1 MRIYDRKLQ
10 KYIEEKEY
18 QEGILRFLYHTVLGR
33 ILLKVL
39 VARPWLSKAV
49 AIYYNSRLSKKKIIP
64 FIEENNVDVS
74 EWVIEDFK
82 TFNDFFIRRKDVSV
96 DSGLIS
102 IADSKL
108 SVYKIDEG
116 LKLKIKNSIYNL
128 EDILGSSEM
137 AEKYNNGTC
146 LVFRLGVNDYHRYI
160 YIDSG
165 KLISQKF
172 INGELHTVRSI
183 SEKYNVFSRNCRVV
197 NEFQTESLGDVAQ
210 VEVGALLV
218 GCVQNYNKSVFIK
231 GEEKGYFEYGG
242 STVVVLLQEGV
253 VTIDADIIEQS
264 NKDIEV
270 KVSVGEKIGV
280 CN

>member
-10 KYIEEKEY
+10 KYIEEKGY

-49 AIYYNSRLSKKKIIP
+49 AIYYKSRLSKKKIIP

-108 SVYKIDEG
+108 SIYKIDED

-197 NEFQTESLGDVAQ
+197 NEYQTESLGDVAQ

-270 KVSVGEKIGV
+270 KVSVGEQIGI

>member
-33 ILLKVL
+33 VLLKVL

-49 AIYYNSRLSKKKIIP
+49 AIYYKSRLSKKKIIP

-270 KVSVGEKIGV
+270 KVSVGEQIGI

>member
-49 AIYYNSRLSKKKIIP
+49 AIYYKSRLSKKKIIP

-108 SVYKIDEG
+108 SVYKIDED

-270 KVSVGEKIGV
+270 KVSVGEQIGI

>member
-10 KYIEEKEY
+10 KYIEEKEN

-49 AIYYNSRLSKKKIIP
+49 AIYYKSRLSKKKIIP
-64 FIEENNVDVS
+64 FIEKNNIDVS

-270 KVSVGEKIGV
+270 KVSVGEQIGI

>member
-10 KYIEEKEY
+10 KYIEEKEN

-49 AIYYNSRLSKKKIIP
+49 AIYYKSRLSKKKIIP
-64 FIEENNVDVS
+64 FIEKNNIDVS

-108 SVYKIDEG
+108 SVYKIDED

-253 VTIDADIIEQS
+253 VNIDADIIEQS

-270 KVSVGEKIGV
+270 KVSVGEQIGI

>member
-49 AIYYNSRLSKKKIIP
+49 AIYYKSRLSKKKIIP

-270 KVSVGEKIGV
+270 KVSVGEKIGT

>member
-33 ILLKVL
+33 VLLKVL

-49 AIYYNSRLSKKKIIP
+49 AIYYKSRLSKKKIIP

-108 SVYKIDEG
+108 SVYKIDEN

-270 KVSVGEKIGV
+270 KVSVGEQIGI

>member
-49 AIYYNSRLSKKKIIP
+49 AIYYKSRLSKKKIIP

-253 VTIDADIIEQS
+253 VIIDEDIMEQS

-270 KVSVGEKIGV
+270 KVSVGEQIGI

>member
-33 ILLKVL
+33 VLLKVL

-49 AIYYNSRLSKKKIIP
+49 ALYYKSRLSKKKIIP

-108 SVYKIDEG
+108 SVYKIDEN

-137 AEKYNNGTC
+137 AKKYNNGIC

-165 KLISQKF
+165 RLISQKF

-253 VTIDADIIEQS
+253 VIIDEDIMEQS

-270 KVSVGEKIGV
+270 KVSVGEQIGI